1 MKKTSLYI
9 SLFVILFGFSFAG
22 VKNTSTSASLSGQFA
37 IFDGQ
42 NLLPEEIGDQNYIDR
57 KRAHK
62 RKRQIRP
69 RRNGF

>member
-1 MKKTSLYI
+1 MKKTSRYI
-9 SLFVILFGFSFAG
+9 SLFILLFGFSFAG
-22 VKNTSTSASLSGQFA
+22 GKNTFTPVSLSGPFA

-42 NLLPEEIGDQNYIDR
+42 NLIPEEIGSQDYINR

>member
-22 VKNTSTSASLSGQFA
+22 GKKTVVSASLSGQFA

-42 NLLPEEIGDQNYIDR
+42 NLISEEIGDQDYVNR